1 MNQIVTKGIVL
12 TRTDY
17 GEADRIITMLTPDHG
32 KVRVIAKG
40 VRRVK
45 SKLAGGIELFSVSN
59 ITYIPG
65 RKEIGTLVSTR
76 LLRHFGNIVKDIDRT
91 MLGYD
96 LLKRLNKATEDDV
109 DDDYFALLTE
119 GLLALDGALHPR
131 VIEMWFDAQL
141 LRLSGH
147 QPNLITDSKQR
158 KLQASDQY
166 GFDFETMTFF
176 ARDGGEFTTDHI
188 KLLRLVFE
196 LPSPH
201 RLQTI
206 TAIDTLTSKVAP
218 LITNIR
224 KLYIPF

>member
-45 SKLAGGIELFSVSN
+45 SKLAGGIELFSISN

-65 RKEIGTLVSTR
+65 RKDISTLVSTR
-76 LLRHFGNIVKDIDRT
+76 LLQHFGNIVKDIDRT
-91 MLGYD
+91 MLGYE
-96 LLKRLNKATEDDV
+96 LLKRLNRATEDDV
-109 DDDYFALLTE
+109 DDDYF
-119 GLLALDGALHPR
+119 GLLSQGLVALDGSLSPR

-147 QPNLITDSKQR
+147 QPNLVTDAQQQ
-158 KLQASDQY
+158 KLQASGQY

-176 ARDGGEFTTDHI
+176 AREGGDFTTDHI
-188 KLLRLVFE
+188 KLLRLVFD
-196 LPSPH
+196 LQSPR

-206 TAIDTLTSKVAP
+206 TDIEVLTSRVAP
-218 LITNIR
+218 VITNIR
-224 KLYIPF
+224 KLYIPY

>member
-76 LLRHFGNIVKDIDRT
+76 LLEHFGNIVKDIDRT
-91 MLGYD
+91 MLGYE

-109 DDDYFALLTE
+109 DDDYFRLLAQV
-119 GLLALDGALHPR
+119 LLALNGGLPPR
-131 VIEMWFDAQL
+131 IIEMWFDAQL
-141 LRLSGH
+141 LHLSGH
-147 QPNLITDSKQR
+147 QPNLLTDAQQQ
-158 KLQASDQY
+158 KLQASAQY
-166 GFDFETMTFF
+166 GFDYETMTFF

-188 KLLRLVFE
+188 KLLRLVFD
-196 LPSPH
+196 LQSPR

-206 TAIDTLTSKVAP
+206 TDIEMLTNKVAP
-218 LITNIR
+218 LVTNVR